1 MTANLLF
8 LIPLLPLLCGAANVL
23 FGMRLPR
30 RLAVALAVG
39 GVMAATALTLLAWP
53 LAAGAGTRASLFTWL
68 ASGFVR
74 IEFGLLFDRLS
85 APMTL
90 MVTGVSTL
98 IHLYAAGYMKDE
110 EDYARFFAL
119 LNLFVFA
126 MLTIVL
132 ADNLLVLFLG
142 WEGVGFCSYALIG
155 YWYRQEKNAN
165 AGRKAF
171 LVTRVGDVFFAVAI
185 LWLAALFGT
194 LSIGAINGGA
204 AQLGPTTATL
214 LVLLL
219 LGGACG
225 KSAQLPLMTWL
236 PDAMAG
242 PTPVSALI
250 HAATMV
256 TAGVYLLCRLFPLVS
271 QSPAGMGAIAAV
283 GALTALYAAT
293 CALAQREIKRVLAYS
308 TMSQIGYM
316 FLAVGAGSVSAA
328 MFHLFTHAF
337 FKAALFMGAGCV
349 IHLAGEENDIFRM
362 GGMAG
367 RSKPV
372 FWSFLVAAL
381 CLAGVPLTGGF
392 FSKDA
397 ILLAAFAGESPL
409 YQLLWGIGLLS
420 AFLTALYTFRLL
432 YLVFAGEGRGHRGH
446 HQLPAAMVWTLFPL
460 AALGLLGGL
469 LDLPALVGGNEALTR
484 LLGPL
489 AGEKAHASLAL
500 EWGLAAASVL
510 AVLAGWLL
518 ARNRY
523 RTFPGERPSPT
534 ADFLLKGWQADALV
548 ERLILAPFRACATFF
563 WQGSD
568 RALID
573 GVLEGAGQACV
584 AAGERLRRLT
594 TGRLSTYL
602 GAFAWGLV
610 DAADGGAMTGGLLPT
625 KRTRAILSLAVFRP
639 PPKALR
645 EDCPPQRGYPQGDLA
660 GASFLWFLSLDEQR
674 KEPARPGGTGRMWSD
689 LEHTPRS
696 RPGGCVPRRRLTL
709 FACPK
714 RVSRKKAPQHLARYA
729 GPLRSAD
736 VSGPGENSLRSN
748 IRPSFSR
755 NVNLPPAA
763 AKGKEALRRRWDQ

>member
-1 MTANLLF
+1 MTAKLLF
-8 LIPLLPLLCGAANVL
+8 LIPLLPLFCGVANAL

-39 GVMAATALTLLAWP
+39 GVAAATLLTLLAWP
-53 LAAGAGTRASLFTWL
+53 LAAGDGTRTALFTWL
-68 ASGFVR
+68 ASGPLRVD
-74 IEFGLLFDRLS
+74 FGILFDRLS

-90 MVTGVSTL
+90 MVTGVSSL

-155 YWYRQEKNAN
+155 YWYRQEKNAD

-171 LVTRVGDVFFAVAI
+171 LVTRVGDVFFGIAL

-194 LSIGAINGGA
+194 LSVSAVNA
-204 AQLGPTTATL
+204 NAHLLGPATVTALT
-214 LVLLL
+214 LLL
-219 LGGACG
+219 LAGACG

-271 QSPAGMGAIAAV
+271 LSPAGMGAIAAV

-308 TMSQIGYM
+308 TMSQIGFM

-362 GGMAG
+362 GGMAKAS
-367 RSKPV
+367 RPV
-372 FWSFLVAAL
+372 FWSFFAAAL
-381 CLAGVPLTGGF
+381 CLAGIPLTGGF

-397 ILLAAFAGESPL
+397 ILLAAFAVGHPL
-409 YQLLWGIGLLS
+409 YLMLWGVGILT

-432 YLVFAGEGRGHRGH
+432 YLVFAGETRGHAGH
-446 HQLPAAMVWTLFPL
+446 HSLPAAMVWTLFPL
-460 AALGLLGGL
+460 AALGLFGGL
-469 LDLPALVGGNEALTR
+469 LNLPAFVGGNEALTH
-484 LLGPL
+484 LLEPL
-489 AGEKAHASLAL
+489 AGEKVHASHAL

-518 ARNRY
+518 ARSRY
-523 RTFPGERPSPT
+523 RSFPGERPSPT
-534 ADFLLKGWQADALV
+534 AEFLLRGWQADRLV
-548 ERLILAPFRACATFF
+548 ERLILAPFLALAHFCWHGT
-563 WQGSD
+563 D
-568 RALID
+568 RTAID
-573 GVLEGAGQACV
+573 GILDGAGKACMTG
-584 AAGERLRRLT
+584 GELIRRLT

-602 GAFAWGLV
+602 GAFAWGLL
-610 DAADGGAMTGGLLPT
+610 ALLGWM
-625 KRTRAILSLAVFRP
+625 L
-639 PPKALR
+639 
-645 EDCPPQRGYPQGDLA
+645 
-660 GASFLWFLSLDEQR
+660 
-674 KEPARPGGTGRMWSD
+674 
-689 LEHTPRS
+689 
-696 RPGGCVPRRRLTL
+696 LTVV
-709 FACPK
+709 K
-714 RVSRKKAPQHLARYA
+714 
-729 GPLRSAD
+729 
-736 VSGPGENSLRSN
+736 
-748 IRPSFSR
+748 
-755 NVNLPPAA
+755 
-763 AKGKEALRRRWDQ
+763 